1 MTPTSVDTILKHPN
15 SVNFTASVC
24 IKWLGE
30 PVKTEHLTKKVREAK
45 ITDPTG
51 TINLSVWD
59 SRIQQIEQK
68 KFYTVT
74 NCKLK
79 QYFAKRIAT
88 TVTTTV
94 TKAQEQDISHVK
106 PSEPTKQ
113 GVLSRKHLL
122 TTYREI
128 AVALKC
134 RFCHK
139 YGKSHSHLH
148 SKSEA
153 LLLTNT
159 RTLPNGTTFMNW
171 NSVLKDLLSHSM
183 PFAFSQCLLM

>member
-106 PSEPTKQ
+106 PSQ
-113 GVLSRKHLL
+113 
-122 TTYREI
+122 
-128 AVALKC
+128 
-134 RFCHK
+134 
-139 YGKSHSHLH
+139 
-148 SKSEA
+148 
-153 LLLTNT
+153 NQ
-159 RTLPNGTTFMNW
+159 PNR
-171 NSVLKDLLSHSM
+171 VC
-183 PFAFSQCLLM
+183 CLESIY